1 MAASSTPTEH
11 FPTIRGVKWP
21 NMISIVVTHIL
32 AIYGALY
39 VTPTRN
45 TAILAVVLYFIS
57 TLGKLLSALLLP
69 AVF

>member
-1 MAASSTPTEH
+1 MTASSTPTEH

-32 AIYGALY
+32 AIYGGLY
-39 VTPTRN
+39 VTPKPS
-45 TAILAVVLYFIS
+45 TAILAIVLYFVS
-57 TLGKLLSALLLP
+57 TLGKLLFASPLR